1 MITREVGIPRHT
13 VCYLLRKLGYDAKQ
27 FTPDKRGRRA
37 FRPETIDLV
46 LRLRKEG
53 ISNREIAA
61 EAGMS
66 EKSATQILRRFGFR
80 ADGDP
85 PQVRDRFV

>member
-1 MITREVGIPRHT
+1 M
-13 VCYLLRKLGYDAKQ
+13 
-27 FTPDKRGRRA
+27 
-37 FRPETIDLV
+37 

-85 PQVRDRFV
+85 PQVRGRFV